1 MIVQVTE
8 VDGTEVICIANNDA
22 VLGGLLTVY
31 HVERST
37 GSLENVQNDLP
48 VRPGLTARKN
58 LLNTDEI
65 VKTGSGSKRNLFTG
79 PCFNEMVRYLLR

>member
-1 MIVQVTE
+1 MV
-8 VDGTEVICIANNDA
+8 GTEVVCIANNDA

-48 VRPGLTARKN
+48 VCPKPECNMCQRTWWPEPLVVVGPDLQ
-58 LLNTDEI
+58 
-65 VKTGSGSKRNLFTG
+65 GSRFRS
-79 PCFNEMVRYLLR
+79 CF